1 MVAGTGEYNAP
12 LAVQGHGSA
21 AFQQLG
27 GVFRAYQNR
36 QIQPGLFLDRHGPE
50 AMLERLRE
58 RMALSRLDLR
68 TDTDLA
74 DLFRLLVFGLVGP

>member
-36 QIQPGLFLDRHGPE
+36 QIQRQADDGGVRIDSGLSLIHISLAVTEP
-50 AMLERLRE
+50 
-58 RMALSRLDLR
+58 DLKSC
-68 TDTDLA
+68 
-74 DLFRLLVFGLVGP
+74 GIY